1 MGDGC
6 ISFCSAQEE
15 QGERVLLRAS
25 VAFVIL
31 ALFLFDSRL
40 GSRMADESKVNV
52 LDGVEAAMRFREEEE
67 RKKKEEDVKARS
79 SASAGEQEDP
89 LTVFL
94 MSGVPWSLADKGPL
108 VKEVLG
114 IFRNN
119 GIAVRDYIQTRGRS

>member
-1 MGDGC
+1 
-6 ISFCSAQEE
+6 
-15 QGERVLLRAS
+15 
-25 VAFVIL
+25 
-31 ALFLFDSRL
+31 
-40 GSRMADESKVNV
+40 MADESKVNV

-89 LTVFL
+89 LKVFL

-108 VKEVLG
+108 VKEVLE

-119 GIAVRDYIQTRGRS
+119 GIAVRDYIRTRGRSCIFCMSGAGIIGIDFR

>member
-1 MGDGC
+1 MH
-6 ISFCSAQEE
+6 A
-15 QGERVLLRAS
+15 R
-25 VAFVIL
+25 VAFAVL
-31 ALFLFDSRL
+31 AFFLFDSRL

-119 GIAVRDYIQTRGRS
+119 GIAVRDCVQTLGRS

>member
-1 MGDGC
+1 M
-6 ISFCSAQEE
+6 
-15 QGERVLLRAS
+15 RAS
-25 VAFVIL
+25 VAFAVL
-31 ALFLFDSRL
+31 VLFLFVSRL
-40 GSRMADESKVNV
+40 GSRMADASKVNV
-52 LDGVEAAMRFREEEE
+52 SDGVEAAMRFREEEE
-67 RKKKEEDVKARS
+67 KKKKEEDAKARS

-108 VKEVLG
+108 VKDVLG